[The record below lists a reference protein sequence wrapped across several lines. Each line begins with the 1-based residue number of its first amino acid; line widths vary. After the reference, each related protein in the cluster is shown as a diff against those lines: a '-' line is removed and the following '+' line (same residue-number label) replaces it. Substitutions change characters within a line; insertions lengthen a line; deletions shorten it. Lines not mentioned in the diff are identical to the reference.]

1 MGLTST
7 EENYLKAI
15 YKISER
21 SGDQNSSTNAIALE
35 IGTSAAS
42 VSDMLRK
49 LADKNLIH
57 YEKYYGVSLTKEGL
71 KNALQL
77 IRKHRIWEVF
87 LHDSLHFKW
96 DEIHDMAEQLEHVQ
110 SDELINRLEVFLGH
124 PKFDPHGDPI
134 PNQSGSFTYRAQTPL
149 SNIKSKDILVSILGV
164 KNSDQEFLK
173 FLDTMDIRPG
183 TILKVIDYT
192 HFNKS
197 LTLVNDQNKT
207 MTLGFD
213 VTKDILVKE
222 NAL

>member
-1 MGLTST
+1 MQLTNT

-21 SGDQNSSTNAIALE
+21 TSDQNSSTNAIASE
-35 IGTSAAS
+35 IGTTAAS

-49 LADKNLIH
+49 LADKGLVH
-57 YEKYYGVSLTKEGL
+57 YEKYYGASLTKEGL

-87 LHDSLHFKW
+87 LHDALHFSW
-96 DEIHDMAEQLEHVQ
+96 DEIHEMAEELEHVR
-110 SDELINRLEVFLGH
+110 SEELINRLEVFLGH

-134 PNQSGSFTYRAQTPL
+134 PSQSGSFTYRPQVPL
-149 SNIKSKDILVSILGV
+149 SNIKSKDITVSILGV

-173 FLDTMDIRPG
+173 FLDSLDIKPG
-183 TILKVIDYT
+183 VVLRVIDYT

-197 LTLVNDQNKT
+197 ITLINENHKT
-207 MTLGFD
+207 MTLGFEI
-213 VTKDILVKE
+213 TKDILVKE
-222 NAL
+222 SGS